1 MSSSF
6 RVSVTR
12 DTIYIG
18 AKIPLLPWF
27 MFDYSYAFYF
37 NEDAMQIQKDDTA
50 QVILNTRGN
59 RMKPP

>member
-1 MSSSF
+1 
-6 RVSVTR
+6 
-12 DTIYIG
+12 
-18 AKIPLLPWF
+18 

-50 QVILNTRGN
+50 QVILNTCGN